1 MAAGDRPSW
10 PRNPSEERAK
20 FEMSPLPRRRPRRA
34 PNGGRHA
41 RGAALRVPAFPDQP
55 VSRSRRAAGAQGKF
69 WEMHDVL
76 FDHQDDVDEASL
88 VRYAEQL
95 GFDTARFEAELGPS
109 AGCASTPPQTFGAG
123 GGPAVERQQGPGS
136 IGYSLRELALVHEI
150 LKGPLVGRAQRVRAR
165 LAAR

>member
-1 MAAGDRPSW
+1 
-10 PRNPSEERAK
+10 
-20 FEMSPLPRRRPRRA
+20 
-34 PNGGRHA
+34 
-41 RGAALRVPAFPDQP
+41 
-55 VSRSRRAAGAQGKF
+55 
-69 WEMHDVL
+69 MHDVL

-165 LAAR
+165 LAAP